1 MTSTPTADVAAREL
15 DRSGQRVGGSNQPMS
30 HAEYLALKR
39 FPALDGLRAI
49 AALMVV
55 VFHNQGPDWLQGWI
69 GVQIFFVISG
79 YLITTLMLREEDRA
93 GQISFRKFYARRI
106 FRILPVYFLLLA
118 VTLILQFWHG
128 TLPKSPPGTELPLY
142 LFFFNE
148 FGQGGQYGQSWS
160 LGIEQKFYLFWPL
173 LAFSA
178 ILVQRRRRKFR
189 GRVGLTLVLMAI
201 MLAMVPLSMGG
212 DPRGWTAHYFSILVG
227 CLVAI
232 LMHNPRTY
240 NLFKP
245 LTRPWVACTAAAAF
259 VAIHGTVH
267 LWGAFIEKHHLAG
280 NVPGFI
286 AVPPPYVVLVG
297 FLLLPALLADAFPQR
312 LLSMRP
318 FVFLGE
324 RSYSIYLVQLIAHE
338 AVVAIYLLFGQNLG
352 KTPVPFVAVSLMSIV
367 MAHLC
372 FLWVEKPMI
381 NVGKRFISSKLA

>member
-1 MTSTPTADVAAREL
+1 MSSTPIADVATSEL
-15 DRSGQRVGGSNQPMS
+15 DATEARISASRQPLS
-30 HAEYLALKR
+30 HSEYLALKR

-55 VFHNQGPDWLQGWI
+55 VFHNQGPDWVQGWI

-79 YLITTLMLREEDRA
+79 YLITTLMLREEDRS
-93 GQISFRKFYARRI
+93 GKISFKRFYARRI
-106 FRILPVYFLLLA
+106 FRILPVYFVLLG
-118 VTLILQFWHG
+118 VTLVVQFFHSNL
-128 TLPKSPPGTELPLY
+128 TKSPPGSELPLY
-142 LFFFNE
+142 LVFFNE
-148 FGQGGQYGQSWS
+148 FGHGGAYGQSWS

-178 ILVQRRRRKFR
+178 ILVQRRAKFG
-189 GRVGLTLVLMAI
+189 GRIGLTLALMAI
-201 MLAMVPLSMGG
+201 MLVMVPLSMGG

-259 VAIHGTVH
+259 VAIHCTVH

-286 AVPPPYVVLVG
+286 AVPPPYVLLVG
-297 FLLLPALLADAFPQR
+297 FLLLPALLANAFPQR
-312 LLSMRP
+312 LLSTRP

-324 RSYSIYLVQLIAHE
+324 RSYSIYLVQLLAHE
-338 AVVAIYLLFGQNLG
+338 AVLAIYLLFGANLN
-352 KTPVPFVAVSLMSIV
+352 KSPVPFVAVSLMSIL

-381 NVGKRFISSKLA
+381 AVGKRFISNRLA

>member
-1 MTSTPTADVAAREL
+1 MTSSPTTDVA
-15 DRSGQRVGGSNQPMS
+15 SGGLAGAGQGAGTKRQPMT
-30 HAEYLALKR
+30 HGEYLALKR

-55 VFHNQGPDWLQGWI
+55 VFHNQGPDWVQGWI

-79 YLITTLMLREEDRA
+79 YLITTLMLREEDRS
-93 GQISFRKFYARRI
+93 GRISFKKFYARRI
-106 FRILPVYFLLLA
+106 FRILPVYFVLLG
-118 VTLILQFWHG
+118 VTLVLQLFHSNL
-128 TLPKSPPGTELPLY
+128 TKSPPGSELPLY
-142 LFFFNE
+142 LTFFNE
-148 FGQGGQYGQSWS
+148 FGHGGSYGQSWS

-178 ILVQRRRRKFR
+178 IIVQRKAKF
-189 GRVGLTLVLMAI
+189 GSRVGLSLVLMAI
-201 MLAMVPLSMGG
+201 MVVMVPLSMGG

-240 NLFKP
+240 KLFQP

-259 VAIHGTVH
+259 VAIHGSVH

-286 AVPPPYVVLVG
+286 AVPPPYVLLVG
-297 FLLLPALLADAFPQR
+297 FLLLPALLANAFPQR

-338 AVVAIYLLFGQNLG
+338 AVAGIYLLFGASLG
-352 KTPVPFVAVSLMSIV
+352 KTPVPFVAVSLMSIL

>member
-1 MTSTPTADVAAREL
+1 MSSTPIADIATSEL
-15 DRSGQRVGGSNQPMS
+15 DATEARTGASRQPLS
-30 HAEYLALKR
+30 HSEYLALKR

-55 VFHNQGPDWLQGWI
+55 VFHNQGPDWVQGWI

-79 YLITTLMLREEDRA
+79 YLITTLMLREEDRS
-93 GQISFRKFYARRI
+93 GQISFKRFYARRI
-106 FRILPVYFLLLA
+106 FRILPVYFVLLG
-118 VTLILQFWHG
+118 VTLVVQFFHG
-128 TLPKSPPGTELPLY
+128 TVTKNPPGSELPLY
-142 LFFFNE
+142 LVFFNE
-148 FGQGGQYGQSWS
+148 FGHGGAYGQSWS

-178 ILVQRRRRKFR
+178 ILVQRRAKFG
-189 GRVGLTLVLMAI
+189 GRIGLTLVLMAI
-201 MLAMVPLSMGG
+201 MLTMVPLSMGG

-232 LMHNPRTY
+232 LMHNPKTY

-286 AVPPPYVVLVG
+286 AVPPPYVLLVG
-297 FLLLPALLADAFPQR
+297 FLLLPALLANAFPQR
-312 LLSMRP
+312 LLSLRP

-324 RSYSIYLVQLIAHE
+324 RSYSIYLVQLLAHE
-338 AVVAIYLLFGQNLG
+338 AVLAIYLLFGANLNNS
-352 KTPVPFVAVSLMSIV
+352 PVPFVAVSLMSIL

-372 FLWVEKPMI
+372 YLWVEKPMI
-381 NVGKRFISSKLA
+381 AVGKRFISNKLA

>member
-1 MTSTPTADVAAREL
+1 MTSTPITDVAPSEIPGSART
-15 DRSGQRVGGSNQPMS
+15 RPMS
-30 HAEYLALKR
+30 HSEYLALKR

-69 GVQIFFVISG
+69 GVQVFFVISG
-79 YLITTLMLREEDRA
+79 YLITTLMLREEDRD
-93 GQISFRKFYARRI
+93 GRISFRKFYARRV
-106 FRILPVYFLLLA
+106 FRILPVYFVLLA
-118 VTLILQFWHG
+118 VTLVSQLFHG
-128 TLPKSPPGTELPLY
+128 DLTRKPPGSELPLY
-142 LFFFNE
+142 LVFFNE
-148 FGQGGQYGQSWS
+148 FGHGGAYGQSWS

-178 ILVQRRRRKFR
+178 ILVQRRAKFGRRI
-189 GRVGLTLVLMAI
+189 GLTLVLMAI
-201 MLAMVPLSMGG
+201 MLTMVPLSMGG
-212 DPRGWTAHYFSILVG
+212 DPRGWTAYYFSMLVG
-227 CLVAI
+227 FLVAI

-286 AVPPPYVVLVG
+286 AVPPPYVLLVG
-297 FLLLPALLADAFPQR
+297 FLLLPALLANAFPQR
-312 LLSMRP
+312 LLSLRP

-324 RSYSIYLVQLIAHE
+324 RSYSIYLVQLLAHE
-338 AVVAIYLLFGQNLG
+338 AVLAIYLLFGANLNNS
-352 KTPVPFVAVSLMSIV
+352 PVPFVAVSLMSIL

-372 FLWVEKPMI
+372 YLWVEKPMI
-381 NVGKRFISSKLA
+381 AVG

>member
-1 MTSTPTADVAAREL
+1 MSSTPTAAVAASEL
-15 DRSGQRVGGSNQPMS
+15 DGSGQRTGTSRQPMS
-30 HAEYLALKR
+30 HSEYLSLKR

-55 VFHNQGPDWLQGWI
+55 VFHNQGPDWVQGWI

-79 YLITTLMLREEDRA
+79 YLITTLMLREEDRN
-93 GQISFRKFYARRI
+93 GRISFKKFYARRI
-106 FRILPVYFLLLA
+106 FRILPVYFVLLA
-118 VTLILQFWHG
+118 VTLIAQIFSG
-128 TLPKSPPGTELPLY
+128 TVTSRPPGSELPLY

-148 FGQGGQYGQSWS
+148 FGHGGSYGQSWS

-178 ILVQRRRRKFR
+178 ILVQRKAKFG
-189 GRVGLTLVLMAI
+189 GRVGLTLVLMAVL
-201 MLAMVPLSMGG
+201 LAMVPLSMGG
-212 DPRGWTAHYFSILVG
+212 DPRGWTAHYFSILLG

-232 LMHNPRTY
+232 LMHNPKTY
-240 NLFKP
+240 QLFRP
-245 LTRPWVACTAAAAF
+245 LTRPWVACAAAAAF

-286 AVPPPYVVLVG
+286 AITPPYVVLVG
-297 FLLLPALLADAFPQR
+297 FLLLPALLANAFPQR
-312 LLSMRP
+312 LLSTRP

-324 RSYSIYLVQLIAHE
+324 RSYSIYLVQLLAHE
-338 AVVAIYLLFGQNLG
+338 AVLGIYLLFGAHLG
-352 KTPVPFVAVSLMSIV
+352 KTPIPWLPVALMSIL

-372 FLWVEKPMI
+372 YLWVEKPMI
-381 NVGKRFISSKLA
+381 NVGKRFIARKLS

>member
-1 MTSTPTADVAAREL
+1 MTISPSTKVAAAAPL
-15 DRSGQRVGGSNQPMS
+15 S
-30 HAEYLALKR
+30 HSDYLALKR

-79 YLITTLMLREEDRA
+79 FLITTLMLREEDRS
-93 GQISFRKFYARRI
+93 GRISFKKFYARRI
-106 FRILPVYFLLLA
+106 FRILPVYFFLLGVTLLLQ
-118 VTLILQFWHG
+118 ILQG
-128 TLPKSPPGTELPLY
+128 TLTKSPPGTELPLY

-148 FGQGGQYGQSWS
+148 FGNGGAYGQSWS
-160 LGIEQKFYLFWPL
+160 LGIEQKFYLLWPL

-178 ILVQRRRRKFR
+178 ILVQRRAKFR
-189 GRVGLTLVLMAI
+189 GRIGLTLVLMAV
-201 MLAMVPLSMGG
+201 MLVMVPLSMGG

-240 NLFKP
+240 ALFKP
-245 LTRPWVACTAAAAF
+245 LTRPWVACTAAAGF
-259 VAIHGTVH
+259 LVIHGTVQF
-267 LWGAFIEKHHLAG
+267 WAAFTERHHLSG
-280 NVPGFI
+280 EVPGFI

-297 FLLLPALLADAFPQR
+297 FVLLPALLANAFPQR
-312 LLSMRP
+312 LLSTRP

-324 RSYSIYLVQLIAHE
+324 RSYSIYLVQLIAHG
-338 AVVAIYLLFGQNLG
+338 AVAGIYLLFGASLA
-352 KTPVPFVAVSLMSIV
+352 KTPVPWLPVTLMSIL

-372 FLWVEKPMI
+372 YRWVEKPMI
-381 NVGKRFISSKLA
+381 TIGKRFTARQL

>member
-1 MTSTPTADVAAREL
+1 MTISPSTEL
-15 DRSGQRVGGSNQPMS
+15 DPGVSRQSLS

-39 FPALDGLRAI
+39 FPALDGLRAV

-55 VFHNQGPDWLQGWI
+55 VFHNQGPDCLQGWI

-79 YLITTLMLREEDRA
+79 FLITTLMLREEDRA
-93 GQISFRKFYARRI
+93 GQISFKKFYARRI
-106 FRILPVYFLLLA
+106 FRILPVYFVLLG
-118 VTLILQFWHG
+118 VTLVAQFFHG
-128 TLPKSPPGTELPLY
+128 DLTKNPPGSELPLY

-148 FGQGGQYGQSWS
+148 FGHGGAYGQSWS

-178 ILVQRRRRKFR
+178 VLVQRKAKFG
-189 GRVGLTLVLMAI
+189 GRIGVTLVLMAI
-201 MLAMVPLSMGG
+201 LLAIVPLSMGG
-212 DPRGWTAHYFSILVG
+212 DPRGWSVHYFSILVG

-240 NLFKP
+240 ALFRP

-259 VAIHGTVH
+259 LVIHATVQF
-267 LWGAFIEKHHLAG
+267 WAAFIEKYQLAG
-280 NVPGFI
+280 EVPGFI

-297 FLLLPALLADAFPQR
+297 FLLLPALLANAFPQR
-312 LLSMRP
+312 LLSTRP

-324 RSYSIYLVQLIAHE
+324 RSYSIYLVQLIAHG
-338 AVVAIYLLFGQNLG
+338 AVAGIYLLFGASLI
-352 KTPVPFVAVSLMSIV
+352 KTPVPWVPVTLMSIL

-372 FLWVEKPMI
+372 YRWVEKPMI
-381 NVGKRFISSKLA
+381 NVGKRFIGRRMA

>member
-1 MTSTPTADVAAREL
+1 MTSTPIADVASREL
-15 DRSGQRVGGSNQPMS
+15 ADTTVRTGTSRQPMS
-30 HAEYLALKR
+30 HAEYLGLKR

-79 YLITTLMLREEDRA
+79 FLITTLMLREEDRS
-93 GQISFRKFYARRI
+93 GQISFKKFYARRI
-106 FRILPVYFLLLA
+106 FRILPVYFVLLG
-118 VTLILQFWHG
+118 VTLFLQFLHG
-128 TLPKSPPGTELPLY
+128 TLPKGPPGTELPLY

-148 FGQGGQYGQSWS
+148 FGNGGQYGQSWS

-178 ILVQRRRRKFR
+178 ILVQRRRKFR

-232 LMHNPRTY
+232 LMHNRRTY
-240 NLFKP
+240 AIFKP

-280 NVPGFI
+280 DVPGFI

-297 FLLLPALLADAFPQR
+297 FLLLPALLANAFPQR
-312 LLSMRP
+312 LLSARP

-338 AVVAIYLLFGQNLG
+338 AVVAIYLLFGANLG
-352 KTPVPFVAVSLMSIV
+352 KTPVPFVAVSLMSIL

-372 FLWVEKPMI
+372 YRWVEQPMI
-381 NVGKRFISSKLA
+381 TVGKRFISTKLA

>member
-1 MTSTPTADVAAREL
+1 MSSTPTADVATSEL
-15 DRSGQRVGGSNQPMS
+15 DATEARTGASRQPLS
-30 HAEYLALKR
+30 HSEYLALKR

-55 VFHNQGPDWLQGWI
+55 VFHNQGPDWVQGWI

-79 YLITTLMLREEDRA
+79 YLITTLMLREEERS
-93 GQISFRKFYARRI
+93 GQISFKRFYARRI
-106 FRILPVYFLLLA
+106 FRILPVYFVLLG
-118 VTLILQFWHG
+118 VTLVVQFFHG
-128 TLPKSPPGTELPLY
+128 TVTKSPPGSELPLY
-142 LFFFNE
+142 LVFFNE
-148 FGQGGQYGQSWS
+148 FGHGGAYGQSWS

-178 ILVQRRRRKFR
+178 ILVQRRAKFG
-189 GRVGLTLVLMAI
+189 GRIGLTLALMAI
-201 MLAMVPLSMGG
+201 MLVMVPLSMGG

-232 LMHNPRTY
+232 LMHNPKTY

-286 AVPPPYVVLVG
+286 AVPPPYVLLVG
-297 FLLLPALLADAFPQR
+297 FLLLPALLANAFPQR
-312 LLSMRP
+312 LLSTRP

-324 RSYSIYLVQLIAHE
+324 RSYSIYLVQLLAHE
-338 AVVAIYLLFGQNLG
+338 AVLGIYLLFGANLN
-352 KTPVPFVAVSLMSIV
+352 KSPVPFVAVSLMSIL

-381 NVGKRFISSKLA
+381 AVGKRFISNKLA

>member
-1 MTSTPTADVAAREL
+1 MTIGPSSKVDAAKQTL
-15 DRSGQRVGGSNQPMS
+15 S
-30 HAEYLALKR
+30 HAEYLTLKR

-55 VFHNQGPDWLQGWI
+55 VFHNKGPDWLQGWI

-79 YLITTLMLREEDRA
+79 FLITTLMLREEDRS
-93 GQISFRKFYARRI
+93 GRVSFKKFYARRI

-118 VTLILQFWHG
+118 VTLVLQVFHG
-128 TLPKSPPGTELPLY
+128 NLTKSPPGSELPLY
-142 LFFFNE
+142 LSFLNE
-148 FGQGGQYGQSWS
+148 FGHGGAYGQSWT

-178 ILVQRRRRKFR
+178 ILVQRKAKSGRRI
-189 GRVGLTLVLMAI
+189 GLTLVLMAVT
-201 MLAMVPLSMGG
+201 LGAVPLTLSA

-286 AVPPPYVVLVG
+286 AVPPPYVLLVG
-297 FLLLPALLADAFPQR
+297 FLLLPALLANAFPQR
-312 LLSMRP
+312 LLSLRP

-324 RSYSIYLVQLIAHE
+324 RSYSIYLVQLLAHE
-338 AVVAIYLLFGQNLG
+338 AVLAIYLLFGANLNNS
-352 KTPVPFVAVSLMSIV
+352 PVPFVAVSLMSIL

-372 FLWVEKPMI
+372 YLWVEKPMI
-381 NVGKRFISSKLA
+381 AVGKRFISNKLA